1 MGIHGDTEKI
11 PYFGYHI
18 PSLSDITIDLDKEFT
33 KTESASYA
41 AWPIQAYIKGL
52 SISSS
57 LALSFRQNQEWT
69 FKKCVSPGDVHYFY
83 PLTLEA
89 LGEVTLKIN
98 GGTVRAKVDEIE
110 AGRRML
116 RLSEAWEEEED

>member
-1 MGIHGDTEKI
+1 MFSFIEFAFIPFKSHQQLFDERYRESYITWFHLNGIDGQWRPFVMGIHGDTEKI

-57 LALSFRQNQEWT
+57 LALSFRQN
-69 FKKCVSPGDVHYFY
+69 
-83 PLTLEA
+83 
-89 LGEVTLKIN
+89 
-98 GGTVRAKVDEIE
+98 
-110 AGRRML
+110 
-116 RLSEAWEEEED
+116 

>member
-1 MGIHGDTEKI
+1 M
-11 PYFGYHI
+11 
-18 PSLSDITIDLDKEFT
+18 
-33 KTESASYA
+33 
-41 AWPIQAYIKGL
+41 
-52 SISSS
+52 
-57 LALSFRQNQEWT
+57 
-69 FKKCVSPGDVHYFY
+69 HYFY